1 MAQVYL
7 MKWPVSAN
15 VRDVK
20 TEELNLWIYS
30 NPLVNAHLILP
41 RTEFSSVHILQ
52 GVLAQLSNRAMSFSP
67 VC

>member
-1 MAQVYL
+1 MCT
-7 MKWPVSAN
+7 AN

-20 TEELNLWIYS
+20 TEEAKLWLS
-30 NPLVNAHLILP
+30 SCAWCANVHLMLSSM
-41 RTEFSSVHILQ
+41 EFSSAHILQ